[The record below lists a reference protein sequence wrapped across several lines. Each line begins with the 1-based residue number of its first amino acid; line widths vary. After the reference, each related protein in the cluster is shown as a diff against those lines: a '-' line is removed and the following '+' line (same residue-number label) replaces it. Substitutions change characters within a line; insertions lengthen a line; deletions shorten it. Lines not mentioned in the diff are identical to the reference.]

1 MVNSPQ
7 SENTAVGIDLGT
19 SSTVIA
25 LETDGKVALLTD
37 SHGRELF
44 PSVVSYLSD
53 GRILTGVAAKNRAA
67 IAPESTVTSVKRLI
81 GRSIEEVERYKLRQ
95 RYAIP
100 IVQSSAGGILLNVGD
115 RQLSPIDVEAEILK
129 AVRDIGS
136 VCIGRSISRAV
147 ITVPASFQHAHREAT
162 IEAARRAGIET
173 LRLLNE
179 PTAAALSYG
188 RHHEAN
194 ETLVVYD
201 FGGGTFDVTVL
212 ERNNSFYEVRA
223 TAGRPYLGGDD
234 FDFEIASDIVERLE
248 SSHGIRVRQD
258 MRHKLLP
265 AAERIKIELSQ
276 STQTSAGISTRWLGS
291 VENET
296 IDMYMSRSQ
305 LESLIRPIII
315 ETLEA
320 VDSVLAAAHKR
331 ISDVSR
337 VLLVGGSTRVP
348 LVRRMVTAYFGREPE
363 QRVSPETAVALGAAH
378 YAALLAG
385 ARRRSPRLPTQTKLV
400 EVVPAALSVETIG
413 GLCETVV
420 EQNARL
426 PATRSREYT
435 TSSDGQTLA
444 RIRIF
449 QGDARRSSANELLGE
464 VVLDRIPAA
473 ERGQSRIEV
482 TFEVNPNGILEV
494 SAREKNSG
502 LACNARLLLNNSKS

>member
-1 MVNSPQ
+1 MVNSHQ
-7 SENTAVGIDLGT
+7 NENSAVGIDLGT
-19 SSTVIA
+19 SSTAIA
-25 LETDGKVALLTD
+25 LETNGKVALLTD
-37 SHGRELF
+37 SQGRELF
-44 PSVVSYLSD
+44 PSVVSYLAD
-53 GRILTGVAAKNRAA
+53 GRILTGVAAKNRVA

-81 GRSIEEVERYKLRQ
+81 GRTIDEVERYKLRQ

-100 IVQSSAGGILLNVGD
+100 IVASSEGGILLKVGD
-115 RQLSPIDVEAEILK
+115 RQISPIDVEAEILR

-136 VCIGRSISRAV
+136 ICIGRPVTRAV

-162 IEAARRAGIET
+162 VEAARRAGIET

-188 RHHEAN
+188 GRN
-194 ETLVVYD
+194 DNSETLVVYD

-212 ERNNSFYEVRA
+212 DRNKSFYEVRA

-234 FDFEIASDIVERLE
+234 FDFQIATDIVERLE
-248 SSHGIRVRQD
+248 TAHGIKVRED

-265 AAERIKIELSQ
+265 AAERIKIELSD
-276 STQTSAGISTRWLGS
+276 SKQTNAGISTRWLGS

-296 IDMYMSRSQ
+296 IDMYMSRAQ
-305 LESLIRPIII
+305 LETLIRPIII

-320 VDSVLAAAHKR
+320 VDSVLAAANKKVT
-331 ISDVSR
+331 DVDR

-348 LVRRMVTAYFGREPE
+348 LVRKMVTAYFGRIPE
-363 QRVSPETAVALGAAH
+363 QRVPAETAVALGAAH

-385 ARRRSPRLPTQTKLV
+385 TRRRSPRLPPQTQLV
-400 EVVPAALSVETIG
+400 EVVPAPLSVETIG

-426 PATRSREYT
+426 PAKRSREYT
-435 TSSDGQTLA
+435 TSADGQTLV

-449 QGDARRSSANELLGE
+449 QGSARRSSANELLGE
-464 VVLDRIPAA
+464 VVLDNIPAA
-473 ERGQSRIEV
+473 ERGQSRIEI

-494 SAREKNSG
+494 SAREKNTG
-502 LACNARLLLNNSKS
+502 QACNARLLLNSSKA